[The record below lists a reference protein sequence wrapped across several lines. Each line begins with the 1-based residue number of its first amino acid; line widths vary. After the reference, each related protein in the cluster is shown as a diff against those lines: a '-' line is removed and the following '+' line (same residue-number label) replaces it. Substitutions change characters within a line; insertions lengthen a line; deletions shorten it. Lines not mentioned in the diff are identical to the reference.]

1 MSVCELESIDE
12 TVARSRKEPE
22 VGVQAARPDPPSGR
36 RRFRWTLIAALAIAG
51 LAAGLYLTG
60 IAAAPARIEPLP
72 FGFRAEQR
80 QDRVAIAWDPAA
92 KAVREATR
100 ATLSIQDGP
109 ETEDVELN
117 LAVLPLGGLSYSPL
131 FQSVSFRMKL
141 AGPSHRTVT
150 EQARV
155 TLLP

>member
-12 TVARSRKEPE
+12 AVARSRKQPE
-22 VGVQAARPDPPSGR
+22 VGVEIPRPDPPAGR
-36 RRFRWTLIAALAIAG
+36 RGFRWTLIAALAIAG
-51 LAAGLYLTG
+51 LTAGLYLTG
-60 IAAAPARIEPLP
+60 LMAAPTRIEPLP

-80 QDRVAIAWDPAA
+80 QDRVALTWDPAA

-109 ETEDVELN
+109 ETEDVALN

-141 AGPSHRTVT
+141 AGPSHRTVS

>member
-1 MSVCELESIDE
+1 
-12 TVARSRKEPE
+12 
-22 VGVQAARPDPPSGR
+22 
-36 RRFRWTLIAALAIAG
+36 
-51 LAAGLYLTG
+51 LYLTG

-80 QDRVAIAWDPAA
+80 QDRVALAWDPAA
-92 KAVREATR
+92 QAVREATR

-131 FQSVSFRMKL
+131 FQSVSFRLKL
-141 AGPSHRTVT
+141 AGPSHRTVS